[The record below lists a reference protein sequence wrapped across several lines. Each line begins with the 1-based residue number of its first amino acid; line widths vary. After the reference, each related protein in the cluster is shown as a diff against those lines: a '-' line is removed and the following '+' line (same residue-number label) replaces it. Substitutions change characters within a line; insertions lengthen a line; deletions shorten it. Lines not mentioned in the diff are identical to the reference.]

1 MSDRGSPPR
10 SKRQRSR
17 LEGGGRLIATS
28 ATTTLLRRPCYEG
41 IGWNITYLVTGG
53 LYDESKFRSQVDFRS
68 LAEVADRVV
77 FGRRHMKLAVETSKQ
92 PHPQHNQPRGHFIQQ
107 SLDVHDEHS
116 LPLNYLALPS
126 TAAPNMAVRSP
137 ATSEIGHLT
146 LHYLHSPSRHKSHT
160 WCSGPML
167 ERTNTFLESL
177 SRDDEALPPHAP
189 PAALGPAQP
198 ANDGLSRSAMAF
210 LESWTC

>member
-1 MSDRGSPPR
+1 MLARGSPPR

-107 SLDVHDEHS
+107 SLDVHHEHS

-126 TAAPNMAVRSP
+126 TGPC
-137 ATSEIGHLT
+137 HLPRAKYGSSFPYDFRDRMSYT
-146 LHYLHSPSRHKSHT
+146 TLHSPSRHKSHT

-167 ERTNTFLESL
+167 ERANTFLESL

-189 PAALGPAQP
+189 QAGARPTRQRRTIPLG
-198 ANDGLSRSAMAF
+198 DGVF
-210 LESWTC
+210 

>member
-1 MSDRGSPPR
+1 MLARGSPPR

-41 IGWNITYLVTGG
+41 IGWNITYPVTGG
-53 LYDESKFRSQVDFRS
+53 LYDESKFRFQVDFRS
-68 LAEVADRVV
+68 LAE
-77 FGRRHMKLAVETSKQ
+77 KTTS
-92 PHPQHNQPRGHFIQQ
+92 PSAYQPRGHFIQQ
-107 SLDVHDEHS
+107 SLDVHHEHS

-126 TAAPNMAVRSP
+126 TGPC
-137 ATSEIGHLT
+137 HLPRAK
-146 LHYLHSPSRHKSHT
+146 YGSSFPCDDFRDRIPSRHKSHT

-167 ERTNTFLESL
+167 ERTDTQFWNHCP

-189 PAALGPAQP
+189 PP
-198 ANDGLSRSAMAF
+198 
-210 LESWTC
+210 TV